1 MRLLKVLLFS
11 AVCSCCVLFTGCAMQ
26 APGETAD
33 EVSIRHK
40 RVIKTT
46 MMQMQ
51 ADLDA
56 YMMLD
61 KPSKLSDR
69 IIR

>member
-1 MRLLKVLLFS
+1 MRLVKALLFS

-33 EVSIRHK
+33 EVTIKRK
-40 RVIKTT
+40 RVIRTSMK
-46 MMQMQ
+46 QLQ
-51 ADLDA
+51 SDLDI